1 MNLPFE
7 SPPAKLEEI
16 GTAVSDVEAR
26 EAGVRAGHVIS
37 NVGAFGEDIVKI
49 GMTRRLEPED
59 RVRELGDASVPFEFD
74 THALVFG
81 DDPAG
86 LEGAVP

>member
-1 MNLPFE
+1 M
-7 SPPAKLEEI
+7 
-16 GTAVSDVEAR
+16 EAR
-26 EAGVRAGHVIS
+26 EANVRAGYVIS
-37 NVGAFGEDIVKI
+37 DVGAFGGDIVKI
-49 GMTRRLEPED
+49 DMTQLPEPED